1 MNAQVLAVLGYR
13 ETVMRDTLIVPQLRV
28 SALLRYG
35 LILVLLATTEAA
47 FARPIITASKSVK
60 VPTSS
65 ASPPSCMH
73 LRRKAFHLVEGWS
86 VRTVA
91 IVCKT
96 VTAALRRSG
105 NRSFTS
111 MGPNKNINA
120 K

>member
-1 MNAQVLAVLGYR
+1 
-13 ETVMRDTLIVPQLRV
+13 MRDTLIVPQLRV
-28 SALLRYG
+28 SALLRYA
-35 LILVLLATTEAA
+35 LILALLGTPEAA
-47 FARPIITASKSVK
+47 FARPIITASKPVK
-60 VPTSS
+60 LLTSS
-65 ASPPSCMH
+65 VSPPSCMH
-73 LRRKAFHLVEGWS
+73 LRSKSFHPVEGWS

-111 MGPNKNINA
+111 MEPRKNTNT